1 MSTSKQQIQDRMMQ
15 TAARFWGLPESE
27 TENSF
32 DPIVS
37 ILMGACATE
46 LEKINGEIESTRAR
60 VLERLV
66 QLLSPE
72 ALTGVLPAHAIA
84 YVLPAEKISTITPE
98 DQFYCSKRFANHE
111 ADLSTKNL
119 EVFFSPAT
127 NFLMHNATIK
137 CQVAGNSITHF
148 NEATASAETFFS
160 QNNSLP
166 QNQLWLG
173 VKATDL
179 NVNGL
184 RFYFDTTHQAQKNH
198 FFHQLPKAK
207 WLINNIEI
215 ETQSGYPSKQNT
227 QNYFDIDAVLNRDVS
242 ISEKYENQIHQF
254 YNHQFITI
262 NQSKNNSIAIG
273 ELPKTIASIFTEK
286 DLKQIEANK
295 LYWFCISFPEDINA
309 QLLSEVVVTT
319 NCFPVINRKL
329 YDINHRLKEFIN
341 IVPLLS
347 EESFLDIFTISDQQA
362 RQLHL
367 RNNEEGSTDDL
378 SVMLRHG
385 GVGRFDKREASEL
398 VEKLLH
404 LLREETAAFSILGND
419 FLLNEITSLQQT
431 INKLDQQLTAK
442 QLLKGTTPYL
452 MVNNKNV
459 DTQQTIY
466 VKFWACNGTF
476 ANSIKTNTPL
486 NIYSNSQFI
495 TGTAKL
501 ITTTQG
507 GRNKLNDS
515 EKVLGY
521 KSALLSKQKL
531 VTNEDI
537 IAFCKL
543 RLGNA
548 KANIKIT
555 KGCDVLQGQQ
565 QGLVRTLDITISL
578 TNQDY
583 KKLIDNGSI
592 QFWQNDILIA
602 VQQHSN
608 FFIPLRVFINSKNIN
623 Q

>member
-1 MSTSKQQIQDRMMQ
+1 MSTSKQHIQDRMMQ
-15 TAARFWGLPESE
+15 TAARFWGLPENE

-84 YVLPAEKISTITPE
+84 SVMPSEKISTITPS
-98 DQFYCSKRFANHE
+98 DQFYCSKRFANPE
-111 ADLSTKNL
+111 TDLSTENR
-119 EVFFSPAT
+119 EVYFSPVS
-127 NFLMHNATIK
+127 NFLMHNATIP
-137 CQVAGNSITHF
+137 CVATGKKINYF
-148 NEATASAETFFS
+148 NAATESSETFFS

-166 QNQLWLG
+166 QNELWLG
-173 VKATDL
+173 IKATDL
-179 NVNGL
+179 SINGL

-207 WLINNIEI
+207 WVINDIEI
-215 ETQSGYPSKQNT
+215 EAQSGYPVKSNT
-227 QNYFDIDAVLNRDVS
+227 QNYFDIDAVLNRDIS
-242 ISEKYENQIHQF
+242 ISEKYENHIHQF
-254 YNHQFITI
+254 YSHQFITLKQHTT
-262 NQSKNNSIAIG
+262 NTNLAKS
-273 ELPKTIASIFTEK
+273 LPQLISNVFAEK
-286 DLKQIEANK
+286 DLQQIEASK

-309 QLLSEVVVTT
+309 QLLSEIVVST

-329 YDINHRLKEFIN
+329 YDINYSLKEFIN

-347 EESFLDIFTISDQQA
+347 DETFLDIFTITDQQA

-367 RNNEEGSTDDL
+367 RNNEEGSADDF

-385 GVGRFDKREASEL
+385 GIGRFDKREAAET

-404 LLREETAAFSILGND
+404 LLKEETAAFSILGND
-419 FLLNEITSLQQT
+419 FLQNEMTTLQQT
-431 INKLDQQLTAK
+431 LNKLDQQLTTK
-442 QLLKGTTPYL
+442 QLLKGSTPYL

-459 DTQQTIY
+459 EIQQTIY
-466 VKFWACNGTF
+466 VKFWACNGVF
-476 ANSIKTNTPL
+476 ANLIKANTSL
-486 NIYSNSQFI
+486 SIYSGSQFES
-495 TGTAKL
+495 GSAKL

-531 VTNEDI
+531 VTNQDI

-548 KANIKIT
+548 NANINII
-555 KGCDVLQGQQ
+555 KGCDVLQGQH
-565 QGLVRTLDITISL
+565 QGLVRTLDIKITL

-583 KKLIDNGSI
+583 KKLTENGSI

-608 FFIPLRVFINSKNIN
+608 FFIPLRVFINPKNVN
-623 Q
+623 E